1 MESVG
6 VAAEW
11 KDLFVATAGASAAL
25 AGLVFVA
32 VSINL
37 DRILALEGVT
47 NLALSTLALLI
58 GVLITSMFGLIPGQ
72 DPETLGIELL
82 VWSLILTA
90 FVGFQGARSAS
101 VSEHASYP
109 SRLFVPAFGTIPVV
123 IGAILLLGG
132 ESSGLDWVF
141 AGMVGAIIAA
151 VMNAW
156 ILLVEILR

>member
-1 MESVG
+1 MEF

-11 KDLFVATAGASAAL
+11 KDLFVASAGASAAL

-58 GVLITSMFGLIPGQ
+58 GVLITSLFGLIPNQGAGS
-72 DPETLGIELL
+72 LGTELL
-82 VWSLILTA
+82 IWSTILMV
-90 FVGFQGARSAS
+90 FVAMQGWRSMSA
-101 VSEHASYP
+101 ETDQNRYA
-109 SRLFVPAFGTIPVV
+109 SRLIVPSFGTIPGV
-123 IGAILLLGG
+123 IGGILLLTGDA
-132 ESSGLDWVF
+132 SGMDWVF

>member
-1 MESVG
+1 MEF
-6 VAAEW
+6 VAADW

-37 DRILALEGVT
+37 DRILALDGVT

-58 GVLITSMFGLIPGQ
+58 GVLVTSMFGLIPNQGA
-72 DPETLGIELL
+72 ESLGIELL
-82 VWSLILTA
+82 AWSVVLTG
-90 FVGFQGARSAS
+90 FVGMQGWRSAS
-101 VSEHASYP
+101 HSDHASYL
-109 SRLFVPAFGTIPVV
+109 SRLTVPAFGTIPVV
-123 IGAILLLGG
+123 IGAILLTTGDA
-132 ESSGLDWVF
+132 SGMDWVF

>member
-1 MESVG
+1 
-6 VAAEW
+6 
-11 KDLFVATAGASAAL
+11 
-25 AGLVFVA
+25 
-32 VSINL
+32 
-37 DRILALEGVT
+37 
-47 NLALSTLALLI
+47 
-58 GVLITSMFGLIPGQ
+58 
-72 DPETLGIELL
+72 
-82 VWSLILTA
+82 
-90 FVGFQGARSAS
+90 VGFQGVRSAS

-132 ESSGLDWVF
+132 EPSGLDWVF